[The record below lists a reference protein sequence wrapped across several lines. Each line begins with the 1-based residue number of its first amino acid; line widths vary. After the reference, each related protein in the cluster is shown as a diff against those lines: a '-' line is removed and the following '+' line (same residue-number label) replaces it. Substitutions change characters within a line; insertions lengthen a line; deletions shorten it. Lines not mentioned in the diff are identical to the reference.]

1 MDLVPRIR
9 EPTPQKLKAKKA
21 GDHLD
26 QELQERDDC
35 DKCLL
40 YKQKYEEM
48 L

>member
-26 QELQERDDC
+26 QERDDC
-35 DKCLL
+35 DKCSL

-48 L
+48 LKEN